1 MYKFFLIFLIILIVD
16 GIYLTASK
24 DYYEKEMNI
33 NFSKVKMIPAAIA
46 WICVG
51 VSYYY
56 IVQEPFVNKYLRALI
71 LGVGMYGVYNAT
83 NYAVFKD
90 YSRNLAIRD
99 TMWGVSLLTMVT
111 FIGEN
116 IKI

>member
-1 MYKFFLIFLIILIVD
+1 MYKFFFILFIIVVLD
-16 GIYLTASK
+16 GVYISNSK

-33 NFSKVKMIPAAIA
+33 NFSNVKMVPAVIA
-46 WICVG
+46 WLCIG

-56 IVQEPFVNKYLRALI
+56 IVQEPFINKYLRALI

-99 TMWGVSLLTMVT
+99 TMWGLSLLTMVT
-111 FIGEN
+111 FIGES